1 MKLNYVDRD
10 LVELNNSPVDLVVN
24 MKDGRR
30 MLEYWTVELDN

>member
-10 LVELNNSPVDLVVN
+10 LVELNNSQVDSVVN
-24 MKDGRR
+24 MKDGKR